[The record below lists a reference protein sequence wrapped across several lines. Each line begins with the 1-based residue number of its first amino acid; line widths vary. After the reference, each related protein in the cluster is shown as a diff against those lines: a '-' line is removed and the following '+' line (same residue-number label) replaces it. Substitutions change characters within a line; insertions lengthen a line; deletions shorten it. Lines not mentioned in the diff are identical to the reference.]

1 MRGAINIFVDRDF
14 GFSGEQTVEPV
25 TWFITALVNYIQ
37 GNFDYIESVI
47 DRMKDEA
54 YTVLQI
60 VWRVIQ
66 MFFESQDV
74 DIAQELQITSENP
87 FEFLDDYLDDKDE
100 LIRLFVIAV
109 RKSLHEYFIR
119 EKIRNLSF
127 DEESIFVTDQKVW
140 IPTKILKKILSEH
153 GLEDRKHRILLEI
166 KNREKLFTDGEGL
179 SMRVQIGE
187 VRKEAYVFAKN
198 IFELPG
204 HVPFD
209 SLGKEDE

>member
-1 MRGAINIFVDRDF
+1 M
-14 GFSGEQTVEPV
+14 
-25 TWFITALVNYIQ
+25 
-37 GNFDYIESVI
+37 
-47 DRMKDEA
+47 
-54 YTVLQI
+54 
-60 VWRVIQ
+60 
-66 MFFESQDV
+66 
-74 DIAQELQITSENP
+74 QITSENP
-87 FEFLDDYLDDKDE
+87 FEFLEEYLNDNDE

-109 RKSLHEYFIR
+109 RKSVHEYFIR
-119 EKIRNLSF
+119 EKSRNLSF

-179 SMRVQIGE
+179 SMKVQTGE
-187 VRKEAYVFAKN
+187 VRKEAYVFARN

-209 SLGKEDE
+209 SLGKEGE